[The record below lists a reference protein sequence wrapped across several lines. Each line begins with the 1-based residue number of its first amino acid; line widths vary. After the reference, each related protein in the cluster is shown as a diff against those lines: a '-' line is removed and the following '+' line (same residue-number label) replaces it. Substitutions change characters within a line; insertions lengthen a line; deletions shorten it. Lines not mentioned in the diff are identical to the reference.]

1 MQSLPKQITS
11 HGRAR
16 WFRGTL
22 VGVLVG
28 IAAVA
33 SGCRE
38 FQNHRMTMSSLHAVG
53 GYAQAAAVLDDPA
66 TQRAY
71 GDRNEV
77 LWHLDRGAVALAM
90 GEDDRAIEL
99 LETAERIAE
108 VQREK
113 SGSEVLGQWVLN
125 DTTAKYIAEPYED
138 IYINVLKIL
147 AQLRAGRI
155 DGGATVEARRMAS
168 KADRLR
174 DLYIKYEDALEKEAS
189 SKGVP
194 TGIGASSTGRNV
206 RPRGTSEHGGLTAV
220 NAGEFLE
227 SPLGTFLT
235 VVTFLKSGDEDFQ
248 RVAAQRLVDSI
259 RLQQGLI
266 GPVRE
271 EDFADLENLSSSDV
285 NVLIVALS
293 GRGPTKYPQRIG
305 PIPIGTV
312 PIYFELPY
320 LRVNPSEVYAASID
334 VEGFGSTRSPNYRER
349 LKLVEDLSLVAA
361 ENHRRMLPL
370 IHQRTLVRYA
380 LKATTSVVLTE
391 MARRRSSDRDQGL
404 VQLAGVLAG
413 LAVIAATEEADLRSW
428 VFLPGQARVGLLKLP
443 PGEHRVRVIYEAPS
457 GGAIYATAWETI
469 NVSEAGL
476 ASIVTHFWR

>member
-1 MQSLPKQITS
+1 MQSLPEQTGPRS
-11 HGRAR
+11 AS
-16 WFRGTL
+16 WSRGAVL
-22 VGVLVG
+22 AVLVTL
-28 IAAVA
+28 AAFA

-38 FQNHRMTMSSLHAVG
+38 FQNHRMTMSSIHAVG
-53 GYAQAAAVLDDPA
+53 RYDQAAALLDDPA

-90 GEDDRAIEL
+90 REDDKAIEL

-113 SGSEVLGQWVLN
+113 SGGDVLGQWVLN
-125 DTTAKYIAEPYED
+125 DTAAKYIAEPYED

-147 AQLRAGRI
+147 AQLRSGRI
-155 DGGATVEARRMAS
+155 DGGATVEARRMAG

-174 DLYIKYEDALEKEAS
+174 DLYIKYEEALENEAS
-189 SKGVP
+189 SKGV
-194 TGIGASSTGRNV
+194 TTRVGSSTRGQNGQ
-206 RPRGTSEHGGLTAV
+206 PRGTSQHGGLTAV

-235 VVTFLKSGDEDFQ
+235 VVTFLKSGDDEFQ
-248 RVAAQRLVDSI
+248 RVAARRLVDSI
-259 RLQQGLI
+259 RLQRGLI

-271 EDFADLENLSSSDV
+271 EDFADLEELSSDDV

-305 PIPIGTV
+305 PIPLGTV

-320 LRVNPSEVYAASID
+320 LRVHPSEVHAARIEI
-334 VEGFGSTRSPNYRER
+334 EGFSSPGLPHYRER

-370 IHQRTLVRYA
+370 IHRRTLVRYA

-391 MARRRSSDRDQGL
+391 MARRGASNRDQGL
-404 VQLAGVLAG
+404 VQVAGVLAG

-443 PGEHRVRVIYEAPS
+443 AGQHRMRIVYEAAT
-457 GGAIYATAWETI
+457 GGAAYATAWETI
-469 NVSEAGL
+469 DVSEGGL
-476 ASIVTHFWR
+476 ATLVTHYWR